1 MQRMMYLVL
10 VHCVRLKCFI
20 STSSS
25 DIPADECCRATV
37 EALGGSFQPA
47 VHLVVKNPSVGL
59 SWRGPGEQE
68 GGLQA
73 ALSVSL
79 KVQQWR

>member
-1 MQRMMYLVL
+1 MQRVMYLVL
-10 VHCVRLKCFI
+10 VHCVWLECFI
-20 STSSS
+20 STSSP
-25 DIPADECCRATV
+25 DIPADECCCATL
-37 EALGGSFQPA
+37 EALGGRFQPA